1 MRAGRYNMTEK
12 VKKFLSRRGGWLLG
26 VVGLLAA
33 GGGVAAVRMAR
44 SAPTLPT
51 AEVTRGEFS
60 DYVKIRAE
68 VKAKKSV
75 TLVAPL
81 IRGEGGDPQI
91 LKLAKTG
98 AMVKKGDVVVEFDT
112 AKLKDTLAQNR
123 SELKQ
128 AEAEIAQARAQAK
141 LQEEQDL
148 TDLEKARYDVERA
161 RLDVSKAEIL
171 SKIDGEKNKLL
182 LADAEQKSSQADEKL
197 KSDRAKAKADI
208 TGKEQKREKA
218 QFDVRLAE
226 EDIAALTLRAPVDG
240 MATILPNF
248 RAGGWFREG
257 APPFK
262 EGDRAWSGAGIV
274 ELPDLSTLRVNG
286 RVEEADRG
294 RLKLD
299 QPVAVRIDA
308 VPDKD
313 FSARVIEIS
322 PLAKVD
328 FAGGWPFPRNF
339 DVTMQ
344 LEQADSRVRPG
355 MSATARVAVEK
366 LPDCILIPTEATFQ
380 KFGKTVAYAQHGS
393 RFEERVI
400 QISKRGEGQV
410 VVVGG
415 LKVGERVALKDPTA
429 AQGQ

>member
-1 MRAGRYNMTEK
+1 MANE
-12 VKKFLSRRGGWLLG
+12 VKKFLSRRRRLLLG
-26 VVGLLAA
+26 IAGLLAA
-33 GGGVAAVRMAR
+33 GGGVAALRMGRGA
-44 SAPTLPT
+44 ANFPT
-51 AEVTRGEFS
+51 AEVTRGEFA

-68 VKAKKSV
+68 VKAQKSV

-91 LKLAKTG
+91 LKLVKTG
-98 AMVKKGDVVVEFDT
+98 AMVKKGEVVVEFDT
-112 AKLKDTLAQNR
+112 AKLRDTLAENR
-123 SELKQ
+123 SSLKQ
-128 AEAEIAQARAQAK
+128 AEAEIAQARAQAR

-182 LADAEQKSSQADEKL
+182 LADAEQKLRQAEEKL
-197 KSDRAKAKADI
+197 DSDRAKAKADI
-208 TGKEQKREKA
+208 TAKEQKREKA
-218 QFDVRLAE
+218 LFDVRLAE
-226 EDIAALTLRAPVDG
+226 ENITALTLRAPVDG
-240 MATILPNF
+240 MATVLPNF
-248 RAGGWFREG
+248 RAGGWSREG
-257 APPFK
+257 SPPFK

-274 ELPDLSTLRVNG
+274 ELPELASLRVDG

-294 RLKLD
+294 RVRLG

-308 VPDKD
+308 VPDKE
-313 FSARVIEIS
+313 FSARVFEIS

-344 LEQADSRVRPG
+344 LEQNDARVRPG

-366 LPDCILIPTEATFQ
+366 LADCILIPTEAVFQ
-380 KFGKTVAYAQHGS
+380 KAGKTVAYARHGS
-393 RFEERVI
+393 GFEQREI
-400 QISKRGEGQV
+400 QIAKRGEAQV
-410 VVVGG
+410 VVAQG
-415 LKVGERVALKDPTA
+415 LKPGERVALKDPTA
-429 AQGQ
+429 APGQ